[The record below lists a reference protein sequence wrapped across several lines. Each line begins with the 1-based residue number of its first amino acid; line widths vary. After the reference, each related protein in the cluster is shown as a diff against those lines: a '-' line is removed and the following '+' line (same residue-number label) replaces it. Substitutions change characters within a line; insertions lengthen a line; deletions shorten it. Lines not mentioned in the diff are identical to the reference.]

1 MIIKKI
7 AVGNEKEAY
16 IEDRIKSG
24 VNILYSNDNNKGKTV
39 LMQCI
44 SYTLGYS
51 EMFPNDFNVNDYYV
65 YLEVEIDQEI
75 IRILRRRRNIFLIIK
90 GKLYTFDNIS
100 EYKYFFDKEIYQ
112 LPHYIKDD
120 REKICDFSVY
130 YEISFIPQDKRNAS
144 NIIHREGNN
153 KNDFMQMIAA
163 MGGYQYVNKIDVEQ
177 LNKDIKQKESNLN
190 SLKKKIK
197 IAKQDKNIFS
207 GISSTFDQEKYE
219 NIKMQIKDIQNKISM
234 EKRKRT
240 LEQNRIIKLE
250 NLISELNSLNR
261 KINEGY
267 FVCKNC
273 GSTEIIYKKGD
284 VLFETSNPD
293 VRSNILNSIRR
304 QISLKNEMIDEYKI
318 EIDKLTLKNRQL
330 LENIPNDENEYF
342 LYLREIKNLEEN
354 IKNADELSM
363 EIKELKNQKRNIKN
377 IDDNK
382 KKEYNS
388 FLDRIIKQMNSFQH
402 LIDPNTKVRYTNI
415 FTTASRMFSGSTET
429 EYYFCRTMAL
439 LSILGHNLPIVIDAF
454 RDKGLASFKE
464 NNMIEILKKID
475 NQVILTATLK
485 DEEYS
490 GINKYEKIDDINALD
505 FDVIENS
512 KLLNEKFCIEFFKL
526 LKLFGV
532 KIDNRE

>member
-1 MIIKKI
+1 MIIRKI

-16 IEDRIKSG
+16 VEDRIKLG

-44 SYTLGYS
+44 SYALGYS

-65 YLEVEIDQEI
+65 YLEIEINQEI
-75 IRILRRRRNIFLIIK
+75 VKILRRRRNIFLIINE
-90 GKLYTFDNIS
+90 KLYTFDSIS
-100 EYKYFFDKEIYQ
+100 EYKYFFDKEIFQ

-130 YEISFIPQDKRNAS
+130 YELSFIPQDKRNAS

-153 KNDFMQMIAA
+153 KNDFLQMIAS
-163 MGGYQYVNKIDVEQ
+163 MGGYQYEDKIDIEQ
-177 LNKDIKQKESNLN
+177 LSKDIKQKESNLN

-207 GISSTFDQEKYE
+207 DISSTFDQEKYE
-219 NIKMQIKDIQNKISM
+219 KIKTQIKDIQNKISI

-240 LEQNRIIKLE
+240 LEQNRITQLE

-261 KINEGY
+261 KINEGC
-267 FVCKNC
+267 FVCKYC
-273 GSTEIIYKKGD
+273 GSTEIVYQKGD
-284 VLFETSNPD
+284 VVFETSNTD
-293 VRSNILNSIRR
+293 VRNNILNSIRR
-304 QISLKNEMIDEYKI
+304 QISLKNEMIDESKV

-330 LENIPNDENEYF
+330 LESIPNDANEYF
-342 LYLREIKNLEEN
+342 LYLEEIKNLEEN
-354 IKNADELSM
+354 IKKADELSR
-363 EIKELKNQKRNIKN
+363 EIRELKNQKRNIKN

-382 KKEYNS
+382 KKEFNS
-388 FLDRIIKQMNSFQH
+388 FLDRIIKKMNFFQH
-402 LIDPNTKVRYTNI
+402 QIDPNTKVRYTNI
-415 FTTASRMFSGSTET
+415 FTTASKMFSGSTET

-439 LSILGHNLPIVIDAF
+439 LSIFEHNLPIVIDAF

-464 NNMIEILKKID
+464 NNMIEIFKKID

-490 GINKYEKIDDINALD
+490 GISKYEKIDDINALD
-505 FDVIENS
+505 FDIIENS
-512 KLLNEKFCIEFFKL
+512 KLLNEKYCIEFFEL
-526 LKLFGV
+526 LKLFGI
-532 KIDNRE
+532 KIDN